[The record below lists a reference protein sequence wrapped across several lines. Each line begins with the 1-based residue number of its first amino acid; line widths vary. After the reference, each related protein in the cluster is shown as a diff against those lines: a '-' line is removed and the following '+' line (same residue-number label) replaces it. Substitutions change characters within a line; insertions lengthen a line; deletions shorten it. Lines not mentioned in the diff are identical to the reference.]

1 MKVGDDS
8 MRIVGIGGD
17 LSYLGESNF
26 RIRDEETEKMVERKF
41 KRVGMIAAGSGISP
55 MFQLI

>member
-1 MKVGDDS
+1 